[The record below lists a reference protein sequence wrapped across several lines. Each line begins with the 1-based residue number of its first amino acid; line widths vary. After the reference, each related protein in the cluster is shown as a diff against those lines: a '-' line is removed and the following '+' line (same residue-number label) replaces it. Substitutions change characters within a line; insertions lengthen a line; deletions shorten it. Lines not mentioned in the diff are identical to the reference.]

1 MTDKIYGVRGASVA
15 MSAGY
20 SATAEVADGAWSE
33 KASAA
38 SGTPIEDALGRINNV
53 INRLFN
59 DTEALRIKLDPYL
72 GPSNPSNVVGASV
85 GSSSTSALGGALHD
99 VEMRLRDLDYI
110 LTDIYERVER

>member
-1 MTDKIYGVRGASVA
+1 MTDKIYGARGASVA

-20 SATAEVADGAWSE
+20 SPTPEVADGAWSE
-33 KASAA
+33 NASA
-38 SGTPIEDALGRINNV
+38 PIEDALGRINNV

-59 DTEALRIKLDPYL
+59 DAEALRIKLDPYL
-72 GPSNPSNVVGASV
+72 GTSKPSNAVGASV

-110 LTDIYERVER
+110 LTDIYEQVER

>member
-1 MTDKIYGVRGASVA
+1 MTDKIYGARGASVA

-20 SATAEVADGAWSE
+20 SPTPEVADGAWSE
-33 KASAA
+33 KASAP

-72 GPSNPSNVVGASV
+72 GPSKPSNGGAGV